1 MCDKC
6 HCFFVISYEK
16 NEKGEVVEIGH
27 ELDIRVKSS
36 GVVRVDDGEQQ
47 RGFERTPPTR
57 KYEEETC
64 W

>member
-1 MCDKC
+1 MCEKC
-6 HCFFVISYEK
+6 HHFFIIGYEK

-36 GVVRVDDGEQQ
+36 GVVRVDEGEQH
-47 RGFERTPPTR
+47 RGFERTPPAR
-57 KYEEETC
+57 KYQEETC

>member
-36 GVVRVDDGEQQ
+36 GVVRLDEGEHQ
-47 RGFERTPPTR
+47 RGVERSPPAR
-57 KYEEETC
+57 KYEEQTC

>member
-6 HCFFVISYEK
+6 HRFFIISYEK

-27 ELDIRVKSS
+27 ELDIQVKSS
-36 GVVRVDDGEQQ
+36 GVVRVEGDEQQ
-47 RGFERTPPTR
+47 TGSERNPPAR
-57 KYEEETC
+57 KYQEETC

>member
-6 HCFFVISYEK
+6 HRFFVISYEK
-16 NEKGEVVEIGH
+16 NDKGEVVEMAH
-27 ELDIRVKSS
+27 ELDIRVRSS
-36 GVVRVDDGEQQ
+36 GIFRVGESEQQ
-47 RGFERTPPTR
+47 RGFERNPPTR